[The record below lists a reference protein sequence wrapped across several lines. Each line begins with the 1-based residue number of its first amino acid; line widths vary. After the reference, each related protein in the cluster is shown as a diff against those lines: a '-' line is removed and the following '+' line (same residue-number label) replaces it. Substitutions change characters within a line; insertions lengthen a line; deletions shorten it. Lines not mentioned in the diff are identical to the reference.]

1 MNPDFGRVYTSSKP
15 NTSPAHRFDPF
26 PESRP
31 PLAASIRAGAAMAM
45 STIRSALARASLA
58 PKLRAPHRF
67 AATAAAGETQP
78 ERVAAEMV
86 RYALGG
92 AVHRSSPGF
101 PLVLV
106 RIRAVT
112 VGGGEGSAEAVGLL
126 MLAMST
132 LLYRS
137 GRRQDAMEKLKASQ
151 QVAPSASFRV
161 AAWEALMGLHME
173 AGDVPLNIPK

>member
-45 STIRSALARASLA
+45 STIRSALARASIA

-101 PLVLV
+101 PLV
-106 RIRAVT
+106 
-112 VGGGEGSAEAVGLL
+112 
-126 MLAMST
+126 
-132 LLYRS
+132 
-137 GRRQDAMEKLKASQ
+137 
-151 QVAPSASFRV
+151 
-161 AAWEALMGLHME
+161 
-173 AGDVPLNIPK
+173 PLPLCC